1 MQLLIIGAG
10 VGALYGLLAVGLV
23 LIYKATRIIN
33 FAHGGIAMVSGFI
46 TWSLINEHHVQP
58 ATAVLL
64 SVELA
69 ALFGLVIDRGVLRF
83 VRGRS
88 RLSAVIMTIALGVLL
103 QAVVLLRWSTQ
114 QFYKLQPIF
123 VRRQVHLLGTKVS
136 TETLALLA
144 TGALLVVA
152 LTAFFRYSPYGLA
165 LRATA
170 EDPGVAEL
178 AGINTAAMSSLAW
191 VLGSAAAGLAGV
203 LISPTIVMDAYQI
216 PALMVKALAAALFA
230 RLTNL
235 PLAMVAGVGIGVIEA
250 WGGSHVHRT
259 GATDLVV
266 FLLVV
271 VFIVLR
277 PPAETALRIQEDLA
291 S

>member
-1 MQLLIIGAG
+1 MIGAG

-33 FAHGGIAMVSGFI
+33 FAHGGIAMLSGFV
-46 TWSLINEHHVQP
+46 TWTLVNEHHVHL

-69 ALFGLVIDRGVLRF
+69 ALLGLLVDRVLLRF
-83 VRGRS
+83 VRGGS

-114 QFYKLQPIF
+114 QLYQLQPIF
-123 VRRQVHLLGTKVS
+123 VRRQVRLLGTPVS
-136 TETLALLA
+136 TETLGLLA
-144 TGALLVVA
+144 TSAGLVLALA
-152 LTAFFRYSPYGLA
+152 AFFRFSPYGLA

-170 EDPGVAEL
+170 EQPEIAEVT
-178 AGINTAAMSSLAW
+178 GIDTKAMSVLAW
-191 VLGSAAAGLAGV
+191 MLGSAVAGLAGV

-216 PALMVKALAAALFA
+216 PALMVKALAAALLA

-235 PLAMVAGVGIGVIEA
+235 PVAMAAGLGIGMLEA
-250 WGGSHVHRT
+250 SVGTHIRRP
-259 GATDLVV
+259 GAVDLVV
-266 FLLVV
+266 FVLVV
-271 VFIVLR
+271 GFITLR
-277 PPAETALRIQEDLA
+277 PERGLPTRLEEDLVA
-291 S
+291 

>member
-1 MQLLIIGAG
+1 MQLVIIGAG

-46 TWSLINEHHVQP
+46 TWSLINDQHVHP

-69 ALFGLVIDRGVLRF
+69 AVFGLVIDRGLLRF
-83 VRGRS
+83 ARS
-88 RLSAVIMTIALGVLL
+88 RLTAVIMTIALGVLL

-114 QFYKLQPIF
+114 QLYKLQPIF
-123 VRRQVHLLGTKVS
+123 VRRQLHVLGTLVS
-136 TETLALLA
+136 TETLALLV
-144 TGALLVVA
+144 TGVVLVAALV
-152 LTAFFRYSPYGLA
+152 AFFRYTPYGLA

-170 EDPGVAEL
+170 EHPGVAEL
-178 AGINTAAMSSLAW
+178 TGINTSAMSSLAW
-191 VLGSAAAGLAGV
+191 VLGSATAGLAGV

-216 PALMVKALAAALFA
+216 PTLMVKALAAALFA

-235 PLAMVAGVGIGVIEA
+235 PLALAAGVGIGVMEA
-250 WGGSHVHRT
+250 WVGTHVHRA
-259 GATDLVV
+259 GATDLLIFV
-266 FLLVV
+266 LVV
-271 VFIVLR
+271 VFILVR
-277 PPAETALRIQEDLA
+277 PSGETGVRLQEDLVA
-291 S
+291 

>member
-33 FAHGGIAMVSGFI
+33 FAHGGIAMLSGFV
-46 TWSLINEHHVQP
+46 TWTLINEHHVHP

-69 ALFGLVIDRGVLRF
+69 AVFGLVIDRGLLRF

-114 QFYKLQPIF
+114 QLYKLQPIF
-123 VRRQVHLLGTKVS
+123 VRRQVRILGTPVS

-144 TGALLVVA
+144 TGVVLVAALV
-152 LTAFFRYSPYGLA
+152 AFFKYSPYGLA

-170 EDPGVAEL
+170 EHPGVAEL
-178 AGINTAAMSSLAW
+178 TGINTAAMSSLAW
-191 VLGSAAAGLAGV
+191 VLGSATAGLAGV

-230 RLTNL
+230 RLVNL
-235 PLAMVAGVGIGVIEA
+235 PQAMAAGVGIGVLEA
-250 WGGSHVHRT
+250 WVGTHVHRP
-259 GATDLVV
+259 GVTDLTV
-266 FLLVV
+266 FALVV
-271 VFIVLR
+271 GFILLR
-277 PPAETALRIQEDLA
+277 PGTETGIRLQEDLVA
-291 S
+291 